1 MAMQR
6 GRFRHEIQQSQED
19 HSASIGEWPNHLPEE
34 SIMKHIIIAT
44 LALAFGFALP
54 ALAQTGKEMSPA
66 KMKCEDFV
74 AVDEAYQPALVYW
87 VAGVD
92 KLGVRETDTMV
103 VDTAT
108 PIALIVGECKKT
120 PKASFKSK
128 VRELY
133 KSGQITLFDH
143 H

>member
-1 MAMQR
+1 MNRTVVTA
-6 GRFRHEIQQSQED
+6 
-19 HSASIGEWPNHLPEE
+19 
-34 SIMKHIIIAT
+34 
-44 LALAFGFALP
+44 LALGLGFALP
-54 ALAQTGKEMSPA
+54 ALAQTSAQMSPA

-74 AVDEAYQPALVYW
+74 AVDAVYQPALVYW

-92 KLGVRETDTMV
+92 HLGIRETDTMV

-108 PIALIVGECKKT
+108 PVALVVSECKKT
-120 PKASFKSK
+120 PKAMFKTK

>member
-1 MAMQR
+1 
-6 GRFRHEIQQSQED
+6 
-19 HSASIGEWPNHLPEE
+19 
-34 SIMKHIIIAT
+34 MKHTLIA
-44 LALAFGFALP
+44 ALVLGFAFALP
-54 ALAQTGKEMSPA
+54 AWAEKAPEMSPS

-74 AVDEAYQPALVYW
+74 AVDVAYQPALVYW

-92 KLGVRETDTMV
+92 KLGIRETDTMV

-108 PIALIVGECKKT
+108 PVAVIVGECKKT
-120 PKASFKSK
+120 PKASFASK

-133 KSGQITLFDH
+133 KNGQINLFDH

>member
-1 MAMQR
+1 
-6 GRFRHEIQQSQED
+6 
-19 HSASIGEWPNHLPEE
+19 
-34 SIMKHIIIAT
+34 MKYTIIA
-44 LALAFGFALP
+44 ALVLGFGFALP
-54 ALAQTGKEMSPA
+54 TLAQTGKEMSPA

-74 AVDEAYQPALVYW
+74 AVDEVYQPALVYW

-92 KLGVRETDTMV
+92 PLGIRETDTMV

-108 PIALIVGECKKT
+108 PVALVVSECKKT
-120 PKASFKSK
+120 PKASFKAK
-128 VRELY
+128 VRALY

>member
-1 MAMQR
+1 
-6 GRFRHEIQQSQED
+6 
-19 HSASIGEWPNHLPEE
+19 
-34 SIMKHIIIAT
+34 MKHTVIVT
-44 LALAFGFALP
+44 LVLGFGFALP
-54 ALAQTGKEMSPA
+54 AWPQTPKEMSPS

-74 AVDEAYQPALVYW
+74 AVDVAYQPPLVYW

-92 KLGVRETDTMV
+92 HLGISETDTMV

-108 PIALIVGECKKT
+108 PIAAIVAECKKT

-128 VRELY
+128 VREMY
-133 KSGQITLFDH
+133 KSHQIALFDH

>member
-1 MAMQR
+1 MKCSCR
-6 GRFRHEIQQSQED
+6 EKVPSC
-19 HSASIGEWPNHLPEE
+19 HSTDSLNHRLKER
-34 SIMKHIIIAT
+34 IIIA
-44 LALAFGFALP
+44 ALVFGFGFALP
-54 ALAQTGKEMSPA
+54 TLAETAKEMSPA

-74 AVDEAYQPALVYW
+74 AMDVVYQPALVCW

-92 KLGVRETDTMV
+92 HLGVRETDTMV

-108 PIALIVGECKKT
+108 PIALVVAECKKT

-128 VRELY
+128 VRALY

>member
-1 MAMQR
+1 
-6 GRFRHEIQQSQED
+6 
-19 HSASIGEWPNHLPEE
+19 
-34 SIMKHIIIAT
+34 MKHTLLVAT
-44 LALAFGFALP
+44 LALGFSFALP
-54 ALAQTGKEMSPA
+54 ALPETTTAMSPA
-66 KMKCEDFV
+66 KMKCEDFM
-74 AVDEAYQPALVYW
+74 AVDSAYQPSLIYW

-92 KLGVRETDTMV
+92 HLGIKETDTMV

-108 PIALIVGECKKT
+108 PVAVIVGECEKT

>member
-1 MAMQR
+1 MRPASSALKFS
-6 GRFRHEIQQSQED
+6 GRENIPLRHSTDSLNLLLKE
-19 HSASIGEWPNHLPEE
+19 N
-34 SIMKHIIIAT
+34 IMKRTIIA
-44 LALAFGFALP
+44 ALVLGLGFALP
-54 ALAQTGKEMSPA
+54 TLSQTAKPISPA

-74 AVDEAYQPALVYW
+74 AVDVAYQPTLVYW

-92 KLGVRETDTMV
+92 HLGISETDTMV

-108 PIALIVGECKKT
+108 PIAAIVAECKKT

-128 VRELY
+128 VREMY
-133 KSGQITLFDH
+133 KSHQIALFDH

>member
-1 MAMQR
+1 MKCS
-6 GRFRHEIQQSQED
+6 GREKIPSRHLTGS
-19 HSASIGEWPNHLPEE
+19 PNFLLKENT
-34 SIMKHIIIAT
+34 MKHT
-44 LALAFGFALP
+44 LITTLVLGLGFALP
-54 ALAQTGKEMSPA
+54 TLAETTKPVSPA

-74 AVDEAYQPALVYW
+74 AVDVAYQPALVYW

-92 KLGVRETDTMV
+92 HLGVLETDTMV

-108 PIALIVGECKKT
+108 PIAAIVAECQKT

-128 VRELY
+128 VRAMY
-133 KSGQITLFDH
+133 KSHQIALFDH

>member
-1 MAMQR
+1 
-6 GRFRHEIQQSQED
+6 
-19 HSASIGEWPNHLPEE
+19 
-34 SIMKHIIIAT
+34 MKYTVIAA
-44 LALAFGFALP
+44 LALGFGCTLP

-74 AVDEAYQPALVYW
+74 AVDSVYQPALVYW

-92 KLGVRETDTMV
+92 HLGVRETDTMV

-108 PIALIVGECKKT
+108 PVAAIVAECKKT
-120 PKASFKSK
+120 PKASFKTK
-128 VRELY
+128 VRALY
-133 KSGQITLFDH
+133 KSGQVTLFDH

>member
-1 MAMQR
+1 
-6 GRFRHEIQQSQED
+6 
-19 HSASIGEWPNHLPEE
+19 
-34 SIMKHIIIAT
+34 MKHTFVA
-44 LALAFGFALP
+44 AFVLGLALP
-54 ALAQTGKEMSPA
+54 AWAQKAPEMSPA

-74 AVDEAYQPALVYW
+74 AVEAQYQPALVYW

-92 KLGVRETDTMV
+92 HLGVRETDTMV

-108 PIALIVGECKKT
+108 PVAVIVGECKKT
-120 PKASFKSK
+120 PKASFKTK

-133 KSGQITLFDH
+133 KGGQITLFDH

>member
-1 MAMQR
+1 MKTTPY
-6 GRFRHEIQQSQED
+6 
-19 HSASIGEWPNHLPEE
+19 HSAHSPKRLPEE
-34 SIMKHIIIAT
+34 SIVKHTVIAT
-44 LALAFGFALP
+44 LALGFGLALP
-54 ALAQTGKEMSPA
+54 ALAQTGTAMSPA

-74 AVDEAYQPALVYW
+74 AVDAVYQPALVYW

-108 PIALIVGECKKT
+108 PIAVIVGECKKT
-120 PKASFKSK
+120 PKALFKTK

-133 KSGQITLFDH
+133 KSGQIALFDH

>member
-1 MAMQR
+1 
-6 GRFRHEIQQSQED
+6 
-19 HSASIGEWPNHLPEE
+19 
-34 SIMKHIIIAT
+34 MKHT
-44 LALAFGFALP
+44 LIGTLVLGFGFALP
-54 ALAQTGKEMSPA
+54 AWAQTPTEMSPA

-74 AVDEAYQPALVYW
+74 AVDAVYQPTLVYW

-92 KLGVRETDTMV
+92 KLGIRETDTMV

-108 PIALIVGECKKT
+108 PIAVIVGECKKT

-128 VRELY
+128 VRALY
-133 KSGQITLFDH
+133 KSGQINLFDH

>member
-1 MAMQR
+1 
-6 GRFRHEIQQSQED
+6 
-19 HSASIGEWPNHLPEE
+19 
-34 SIMKHIIIAT
+34 MKRTLLVAT
-44 LALAFGFALP
+44 LALSFGLALP
-54 ALAQTGKEMSPA
+54 ALAQTPPAMSPS

-74 AVDEAYQPALVYW
+74 AVDSAYQPALVYW

-92 KLGVRETDTMV
+92 HLGIKETDTMV

-108 PIALIVGECKKT
+108 PVAAIVGECKKS

-128 VRELY
+128 VREMY
-133 KSGQITLFDH
+133 KSGQVTLFDH

>member
-1 MAMQR
+1 
-6 GRFRHEIQQSQED
+6 
-19 HSASIGEWPNHLPEE
+19 
-34 SIMKHIIIAT
+34 MKRTILVGA
-44 LALAFGFALP
+44 LALGFGLALP
-54 ALAQTGKEMSPA
+54 AFAQTTKAMSPA

-74 AVDEAYQPALVYW
+74 AVDSAYQPSLVYW

-92 KLGVRETDTMV
+92 HLGITETDTMV

-108 PIALIVGECKKT
+108 PVAVIVGECKKT

>member
-1 MAMQR
+1 
-6 GRFRHEIQQSQED
+6 
-19 HSASIGEWPNHLPEE
+19 
-34 SIMKHIIIAT
+34 MKRTLIAT
-44 LALAFGFALP
+44 LIAGLGFALS
-54 ALAQTGKEMSPA
+54 AWAQTPMQMSPS
-66 KMKCEDFV
+66 KMKCEDFI
-74 AVDEAYQPALVYW
+74 AVDAQYQPALVYW

-92 KLGVRETDTMV
+92 KLGIRETDTMV

-108 PIALIVGECKKT
+108 PVAVIVGECKKT

-133 KSGQITLFDH
+133 KSGQINLFDH

>member
-1 MAMQR
+1 MNAYWTTGSLNQLSR
-6 GRFRHEIQQSQED
+6 
-19 HSASIGEWPNHLPEE
+19 E
-34 SIMKHIIIAT
+34 SIMKHTLIAAFV
-44 LALAFGFALP
+44 LALALP
-54 ALAQTGKEMSPA
+54 AWAQKAPEMSPA
-66 KMKCEDFV
+66 KMKCEDFI

-92 KLGVRETDTMV
+92 KLGVLETDTMV

-108 PIALIVGECKKT
+108 PVAVIVGECKKT

-128 VRELY
+128 VRALY